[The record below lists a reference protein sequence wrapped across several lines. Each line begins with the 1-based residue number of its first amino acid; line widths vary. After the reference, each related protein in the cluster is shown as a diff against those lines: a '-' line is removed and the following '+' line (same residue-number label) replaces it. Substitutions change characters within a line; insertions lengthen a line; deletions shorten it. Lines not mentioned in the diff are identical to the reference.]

1 MKKHTRNAAPFTAAM
16 LITLLV
22 AVGGC
27 AALLALSRME
37 NTMSPESYTVFSLEK
52 KGNRCALTA
61 LGKEY
66 ELELPADSPS
76 WREAV
81 PDGVRLF
88 LLAAGGL
95 MDALGEFIG
104 SL

>member
-1 MKKHTRNAAPFTAAM
+1 MKKKTRNAAPFTAAM
-16 LITLLV
+16 LITLLL

-37 NTMSPESYTVFSLEK
+37 NTMRPEGYTVFSLEK
-52 KGNRCALTA
+52 RGKRYALTA

-66 ELELPADSPS
+66 ELELPEDSPS

-81 PDGVRLF
+81 PGGAQLF
-88 LLAAGGL
+88 LLTAGGL
-95 MDALGEFIG
+95 MDALGEFIS

>member
-1 MKKHTRNAAPFTAAM
+1 MKKHTGNAAPFTAAM

-37 NTMSPESYTVFSLEK
+37 NTMSPEGYTVFSLEK

-61 LGKEY
+61 LGKKY
-66 ELELPADSPS
+66 ELELPEDSPS
-76 WREAV
+76 WRAAA
-81 PDGVRLF
+81 PDGARLF

-95 MDALGEFIG
+95 MDALGEWIT